1 MNFPAIAKQTYER
14 LRSQPAFSDITQFVM
29 DHLKK
34 ISSSTER
41 ARFIHHVVDDCNREV
56 FSHPMVKE
64 LSPCKAGCSGCC
76 HTQVGITEEEAALLA
91 ERVNEGVIID
101 YNLLELQSKSG
112 NKSEDFY
119 KLSYDERRC
128 VFLGSDDACRVY
140 NDRPSVCRT
149 NAVLGEASQ
158 CYPKDQSDE
167 LSSIRL
173 LKTEQAD
180 MAIMGS
186 FFMSKTSGTL
196 PSMLGAILL
205 KVKPSNKS
213 KSSKTTKKSIFKDLE
228 L

>member
-41 ARFIHHVVDDCNREV
+41 ARFIHHIVDDCNQEV
-56 FSHPMVKE
+56 FTHPMVKE

-119 KLSYDERRC
+119 KLSYDQRRC
-128 VFLGSDDACRVY
+128 VFLGSDETCQVY

-158 CYPKDQSDE
+158 CYPKAQSDGP
-167 LSSIRL
+167 SSIRL